1 MSTPNPCHAR
11 IALHRST
18 VPALALVPLV
28 LALTWRVGELALPP
42 HAEHAWRDAD
52 GIGIARCFVREG
64 MNLFQP
70 RIVERGALTG
80 IVGMEL
86 PLVNAAGAVLM
97 KVGGVHD
104 WLARL
109 PCWLALVPLL
119 FGMWALGRRVLA
131 DAPAAALAAGCLVL
145 QPLVVIYARKC
156 MPEVPMLAALVWG
169 MALAHDALF
178 RPSLARALAAGALLA
193 TAALLKPTGFAVA
206 IPLALWFWSALRR
219 SAERPRVVGAAALGA
234 ALPLVATLL
243 WYGYARRLGE
253 RYGLSFK
260 LEHDWLDGFRLL
272 AAGRG
277 YGTFFGRVVH
287 LYLLWPTVIWMIV
300 RWRDTLAAARRYPD
314 LVAWTGAG
322 LFSVVLVG
330 DHLTAHPYYALPLLV
345 PLCLYMGAFAA
356 RASGAFRRPDL
367 VLLTFMA
374 VFAVTALARVEQRA
388 STPENDRHRRFDP
401 ARLAAAMAHV
411 PAGGL
416 TIATDY
422 LPDVPMSLVI
432 IDRIGW
438 TRPPI
443 DLTPQAIA
451 RLRAQGAKT
460 LVETSFGGWLT
471 SEARASLP
479 PPVWADDQIRAYV
492 LTAPAPG
499 PRGNQAPP
507 ATSQRMR

>member
-1 MSTPNPCHAR
+1 
-11 IALHRST
+11 
-18 VPALALVPLV
+18 
-28 LALTWRVGELALPP
+28 
-42 HAEHAWRDAD
+42 
-52 GIGIARCFVREG
+52 
-64 MNLFQP
+64 
-70 RIVERGALTG
+70 
-80 IVGMEL
+80 
-86 PLVNAAGAVLM
+86 
-97 KVGGVHD
+97 
-104 WLARL
+104 
-109 PCWLALVPLL
+109 
-119 FGMWALGRRVLA
+119 
-131 DAPAAALAAGCLVL
+131 
-145 QPLVVIYARKC
+145 
-156 MPEVPMLAALVWG
+156 
-169 MALAHDALF
+169 
-178 RPSLARALAAGALLA
+178 
-193 TAALLKPTGFAVA
+193 
-206 IPLALWFWSALRR
+206 
-219 SAERPRVVGAAALGA
+219 
-234 ALPLVATLL
+234 
-243 WYGYARRLGE
+243 
-253 RYGLSFK
+253 
-260 LEHDWLDGFRLL
+260 
-272 AAGRG
+272 
-277 YGTFFGRVVH
+277 
-287 LYLLWPTVIWMIV
+287 
-300 RWRDTLAAARRYPD
+300 
-314 LVAWTGAG
+314 
-322 LFSVVLVG
+322 
-330 DHLTAHPYYALPLLV
+330 
-345 PLCLYMGAFAA
+345 MGAFAA

-438 TRPPI
+438 TRRPI